1 MFLEQ
6 LEAVFVL
13 HLDDGENRF
22 NLDTVAELSRLVAV
36 VEAASGPRAL
46 VTVGE
51 GKFWSNG
58 LDLDWL
64 TANQPR
70 APELLL
76 AVHELFAQVVAAGV
90 PTVAALQG
98 HCYAA
103 GAMLALAHDIRI
115 MREDRGFFCLPEID
129 IRLAFS
135 PGMSALVSSKLTPQV
150 AHEAMVFGRRY
161 GGVDAAS
168 LRIVDETASESDILP
183 RAIAVAASLAGKD
196 SATLATIKR
205 TLYAP
210 VLRALAERGANSK
223 IDGLF
228 AR

>member
-1 MFLEQ
+1 MYLEQ
-6 LEAVFVL
+6 LDTVFVL
-13 HLDDGENRF
+13 HVNDGENRF
-22 NLDTVAELSRLVAV
+22 NHDSVAKLSRLIAE

-70 APELLL
+70 ASALLL
-76 AVHELFAQVVAAGV
+76 AVHDLFGQVLAAGV
-90 PTVAALQG
+90 PTVAAIQG

-103 GAMLALAHDIRI
+103 GAMLALAHDVRI

-135 PGMSALVSSKLTPQV
+135 PGMSALVAAKLTPQV
-150 AHEAMVFGRRY
+150 AHQAMVFGRRY
-161 GGVDAAS
+161 GGAEAAS
-168 LRIVDETASESDILP
+168 VGIVDETAAESDILP
-183 RAIAVAASLAGKD
+183 RAIAVAASLAEKD
-196 SATLATIKR
+196 SATLAAIKR

-210 VLRALAERGANSK
+210 VLGALGDTAANSK

-228 AR
+228 A

>member
-1 MFLEQ
+1 
-6 LEAVFVL
+6 VFVL

-22 NLDTVAELSRLVAV
+22 THDSVAELSRLIAV
-36 VEAASGPRAL
+36 VEATSGPKAL

-64 TANQPR
+64 TANKPR
-70 APELLL
+70 ASALLL
-76 AVHELFAQVVAAGV
+76 AVHDLFAQVLAAGV
-90 PTVAALQG
+90 PTVAAIQG

-115 MREDRGFFCLPEID
+115 MREDRGYFCLPEID
-129 IRLAFS
+129 LRLAFT

-150 AHEAMVFGRRY
+150 AHQAMAFGRRY

-168 LRIVDETASESDILP
+168 LAIVDETATESDILP
-183 RAIAVAASLAGKD
+183 RAIAVASALAGKD

-210 VLRALAERGANSK
+210 VLSALRETDANSK
-223 IDGLF
+223 IDGIF
-228 AR
+228 SS